1 MSCACDDLMSRV
13 RRQCATT
20 TMATTMATRV
30 ATRVVGHGGGARARA
45 RARAV
50 RVRGGVRMMMAND
63 DDADKDDDDD
73 DDDALTTTTTTTT
86 LGAGDRVLVIGASG
100 GVGQL
105 VCARLASEGYDVV
118 ATTRRERA
126 LGEDDGGALD
136 GRGLAGAVERVSGV
150 DCRDARALESCRAFE
165 SIDAVVCCL
174 GTTAFPSKRWRDED
188 GSWTNGPK
196 ETDFESVRNVVDVV
210 KRKSPRCKRFVMV
223 SSVGVLRTNVMPF
236 IILNAFGVL
245 KCKRQGEEYVERSG
259 VPYTLLRPGR
269 LTDGPYTSFDLNTLL
284 KATSGTRRNVQIGG
298 GDDVLL
304 PEATSRLVVAEAACA
319 ALACA
324 STANRAYE
332 LGSTEGDGP
341 GSDINK
347 WTALFNSV

>member
-1 MSCACDDLMSRV
+1 M
-13 RRQCATT
+13 T
-20 TMATTMATRV
+20 
-30 ATRVVGHGGGARARA
+30 
-45 RARAV
+45 
-50 RVRGGVRMMMAND
+50 D
-63 DDADKDDDDD
+63 DDADDVSASTRMMATQGAMRARGAPSSMLSVRRRGDGDVVRARGGWARRRGAMAAAGH
-73 DDDALTTTTTTTT
+73 DATEGDGNADSGVL
-86 LGAGDRVLVIGASG
+86 ARGDRVLVIGASG

-105 VCARLASEGYDVV
+105 VCARLASEGYAVV
-118 ATTRRERA
+118 ATARKSSASAEAT
-126 LGEDDGGALD
+126 LD
-136 GRGLAGAVERVSGV
+136 ARGLAGVVERVGGV
-150 DCRDARALESCRAFE
+150 DCRDARALASCAAFE
-165 SIDAVVCCL
+165 NVNAVVCCL
-174 GTTAFPSKRWRDED
+174 GTTAFPSKRWRDDD

-196 ETDFESVRNVVDVV
+196 ETDFESVRNVVDAI
-210 KRKSPRCKRFVMV
+210 KQKSPKCKRFVMV

-259 VPYTLLRPGR
+259 LPYTLLRPGR

-319 ALACA
+319 ALATA
-324 STANRAYE
+324 STVNRAYE